1 MTLLSICLPVEAA
14 DPAAEPLLAT
24 LLANREAEIEVLVSL
39 APGATLE
46 APADPRVSFV
56 PWPEGRGAQ
65 AAWRALVAASGGEWV
80 TLVKPGDALESDF
93 AKVVSFLKT
102 NVPDIDALGWNI
114 FQIDSRDEPTRAGP
128 VAIPVD
134 YQIER
139 LSKDGMLKAFFYW
152 EGSLNVP
159 KMPFGLY
166 HGAVR
171 RSIVEGILSLPEA
184 SDWQTL
190 VPQYEWAA
198 KVLLFADNL
207 AFCARPLSA
216 INVRGYVP
224 AADVNPNWGFP
235 FTAALG
241 LTGAIAEVQ
250 FHCLREFGTAFTATQ
265 DFVRAC
271 MIDAMMETDRPL
283 FVQKGNA
290 YFEALQ
296 RFDHVN
302 LAPLFRPEFR
312 EPKAQDRRR
321 GLHGKALMVDRF
333 IGGARDAREFF
344 GIVRSMIAPVGLI
357 CGGTVA

>member
-1 MTLLSICLPVEAA
+1 MTKLSICLPIDA
-14 DPAAEPLLAT
+14 DDPSAEPLIAS
-24 LLANREAEIEVLVSL
+24 LLADTQAEIELLVS
-39 APGATLE
+39 PGPGVTLE
-46 APADPRVSFV
+46 APADPRLRFV
-56 PWPEGRGAQ
+56 AWPEGRGAQ
-65 AAWRALVAASGGEWV
+65 SAWRALAEASTGRWV
-80 TLVKPGDALESDF
+80 TLVKPGDALETELTTVIDF
-93 AKVVSFLKT
+93 LEN
-102 NVPDIDALGWNI
+102 NVADVDALGWNV
-114 FQIDSRDEPTRAGP
+114 FQIDSHDEPTRAGP

-134 YQIER
+134 YHIER

-152 EGSLNVP
+152 EGSINAP
-159 KMPFGLY
+159 KMPYGLF

-171 RSIVEGILSLPEA
+171 RTVLDAILSLPEA
-184 SDWQTL
+184 DDWQTL

-198 KVLLFADNL
+198 RVLLFADNL

-216 INVRGYVP
+216 VNARRYQPVK
-224 AADVNPNWGFP
+224 DVNPNWAFP

-250 FHCLREFGTAFTATQ
+250 FHCLREFGSTFTATQ

-271 MIDAMMETDRPL
+271 MIDCMMETERPR
-283 FVQKGNA
+283 FVEKGNA
-290 YFEALQ
+290 YFDALQ

-312 EPKAQDRRR
+312 EPTGQDRRR

-333 IGGARDAREFF
+333 IGGARDAREFY
-344 GIVRSMIAPVGLI
+344 GVVRSMIAPIGLI